1 MSVSAP
7 DSLTSTPPRP
17 ISQSQ
22 VLHQLYHALLSQPKL
37 LPHQS
42 WLLREMSIPGSAR
55 QSCSAKQHSTALG
68 EAVNAWKSSESY
80 LLSTFLE
87 ERKGGP
93 SLISELTIIWQVGK
107 QWLHSNLTHSSLI
120 MRARET
126 FPGV

>member
-55 QSCSAKQHSTALG
+55 QSCSAKQHTTALG

-93 SLISELTIIWQVGK
+93 SLISEHTSEGIALW
-107 QWLHSNLTHSSLI
+107 SFSSL
-120 MRARET
+120 ANNNLAGRET
-126 FPGV
+126 VAPF